1 MGTLDGVGLT
11 FEESMSGFLG
21 IGEAEPRL
29 GAERGRREN
38 TPIRFD
44 VHINVDDL
52 ARFIDDPEHRA
63 DLTGTVTFAPL
74 GGTFPLRDGWF
85 NLFSVEA
92 GTGLREM
99 IYDFRFTAADGDTYH
114 LRGHKD
120 IHDDPGID
128 VVGDL
133 TRLSTVVSRVAAG
146 AGTPGSPAGSAG
158 ADGGRGGG
166 AEVLYG
172 AGVLEF
178 RLRDLGA
185 MVGSLR
191 VENATSWEQRLAAV
205 TAFASLAYG
214 EVREEYLRGPLP
226 IYNTQ
231 YENLVLRGN
240 LTWDGRADTPFFLV
254 SGTHGKGFPWGDGE
268 LFSDVLL
275 LVGDGHGGYE
285 RYAASDRV
293 LEGLELDVERGIYR
307 YRGPLFRL
315 TDGCSVSFKE
325 MRSPP
330 AGLET
335 CLAELEVAFAARPFE
350 TVSFPFPVVDK
361 LARKMATWLERTLHD
376 RLPSEHPLGY
386 AVTPHLVSVTAG
398 RLTLDGA
405 SGTIRPDGTAG
416 EAERGSFRNV
426 TEPTLLYGY
435 LCVPRP
441 ERGTARIQV
450 STRTMRNERELW
462 AKDQLDAH
470 LGTVLPRVASA
481 EVLVAPSGLTVR
493 PLPPAGKLKKRALP
507 LRKVGEPLLEVR
519 NDHFPTGVFLRRI
532 VTVRDLDGVDCP
544 ALEEDITLLRLEAID
559 SERKVRV
566 AAIRDDDK
574 LAALD
579 RVLAT
584 TGFDELLETE
594 LVKAA
599 AEKHATRASFA
610 IAIKPN
616 FMFAYDRRDSTTYT
630 DPELVHHLV
639 RHLRARGFER
649 ISVVEAQ
656 STYGEY
662 FDHRSVPE
670 VARYL
675 GYDGSADYRLVD
687 LTEDCDESREFPP
700 PLGRHPV
707 PRTWAEADLRI
718 AFAKNK
724 THAYAYYT
732 LTLKD
737 IYGALPLA
745 NKFKEYHCD
754 RGIDGTTIE
763 YLAAFPVHYG
773 LIDGHLSADG
783 PFGIFADPAP
793 NVTHTMIG
801 GADLVAVDWI
811 GASKMGI
818 DPMIS
823 SYMRLA
829 VQRFGKPEIEL
840 VEGSDASPYRPWLNV
855 PVALTL
861 FTTKGLDANYYVGN
875 LFYTSGAQMDESY
888 FTYNDRR
895 RSVLFLRRLT
905 LPVRRALFLR
915 TGENPTVLNRL
926 ANWLFYRLGL

>member
-1 MGTLDGVGLT
+1 
-11 FEESMSGFLG
+11 
-21 IGEAEPRL
+21 
-29 GAERGRREN
+29 
-38 TPIRFD
+38 
-44 VHINVDDL
+44 
-52 ARFIDDPEHRA
+52 
-63 DLTGTVTFAPL
+63 
-74 GGTFPLRDGWF
+74 
-85 NLFSVEA
+85 VEA
-92 GTGLREM
+92 GTGVRQM
-99 IYDFRFTAADGDTYH
+99 VYDFRFTAADGATYH

-120 IHDDPGID
+120 VHDDPGID

-133 TRLSTVVSRVAAG
+133 TRLSTVVTRVGAG
-146 AGTPGSPAGSAG
+146 AGAPGNPAGAGGAGAADAAASTAGGSPP
-158 ADGGRGGG
+158 
-166 AEVLYG
+166 AEALYG

-185 MVGSLR
+185 MMGSLR
-191 VENATSWEQRLAAV
+191 VENATSWEERLEAV
-205 TAFASLAYG
+205 TTFASLAYG

-226 IYNTQ
+226 IYNAQ
-231 YENLVLRGN
+231 YENLVLRGS
-240 LTWDGRADTPFFLV
+240 LTWAGRAETPFFLV
-254 SGTHGKGFPWGDGE
+254 SGTHGKGFPWGDE
-268 LFSDVLL
+268 QLFSDVLL
-275 LVGDGHGGYE
+275 LVGDGRGGYE
-285 RYAASDRV
+285 RYAASDTV
-293 LEGLELDVERGIYR
+293 LEGLELDVERGVYR
-307 YRGPLFRL
+307 YRGPLCRL
-315 TDGCSVSFKE
+315 TEGYSVSFSE
-325 MRSPP
+325 MRSPS

-335 CLAELEVAFAARPFE
+335 CPVELEVAFTTRSFGV
-350 TVSFPFPVVDK
+350 VSFPFPVVDK
-361 LARKMATWLERTLHD
+361 LARKMTTWLERTLHD
-376 RLPSEHPLGY
+376 HLPSEHPLGY

-398 RLTLDGA
+398 SLTLGGE
-405 SGTIRPDGTAG
+405 SGTMRPEATAG

-426 TEPTLLYGY
+426 MEPTLLYGY

-441 ERGTARIQV
+441 ERESARIQV

-462 AKDQLDAH
+462 AKDQLDAY

-481 EVLVAPSGLTVR
+481 EMLVAPSGLAVR
-493 PLPPAGKLKKRALP
+493 PLPPAGKKKQRATALH
-507 LRKVGEPLLEVR
+507 KVGEPLLEVR
-519 NDHFPTGVFLRRI
+519 NDHFTTGVFERRI
-532 VTVRDLDGVDCP
+532 VTVRDVDGQECP
-544 ALEEDITLLRLEAID
+544 ALEEDMTVLRLEAID
-559 SERKVRV
+559 SEKKVRV
-566 AAIRDDDK
+566 AAIRGEDK

-584 TGFDELLETE
+584 TAFDELLEAE
-594 LVKAA
+594 LAQAA
-599 AEKHATRASFA
+599 AERQATRATFS

-616 FMFAYDRRDSTTYT
+616 FMFAYDRRDRTTYT

-639 RHLRARGFER
+639 RRLRARGFER
-649 ISVVEAQ
+649 IAVVEAQ

-662 FDHRSVPE
+662 FEHRSVPE

-675 GYDGSADYRLVD
+675 GYDGSAGYQLVD

-773 LIDGHLSADG
+773 LIDAHLSADG

-840 VEGSDASPYRPWLNV
+840 VEGSDANPYRPWLNV
-855 PVALTL
+855 PVALTQ

-888 FTYNDRR
+888 FTYKDRR
-895 RSVLFLRRLT
+895 RYVLFLRRLT

-926 ANWLFYRLGL
+926 ASWLFYRLGS

>member
-11 FEESMSGFLG
+11 FEESMSGYLG
-21 IGEAEPRL
+21 VGETEPRV
-29 GAERGRREN
+29 GAERGRREK

-44 VHINVDDL
+44 VRIRIDDL

-92 GTGLREM
+92 GTGLRQM
-99 IYDFRFTAADGDTYH
+99 IYDFRFTAADGATCH

-133 TRLSTVVSRVAAG
+133 TRLSTVVTRVGAG
-146 AGTPGSPAGSAG
+146 AGTPGG
-158 ADGGRGGG
+158 AS
-166 AEVLYG
+166 AEVHYG
-172 AGVLEF
+172 AGVLDF

-185 MVGSLR
+185 MMGSLR
-191 VENATSWEQRLAAV
+191 VENATSWEQRVAAV

-231 YENLVLRGN
+231 YENLVLRGS
-240 LTWDGRADTPFFLV
+240 LTWDGRAETPFFLV

-293 LEGLELDVERGIYR
+293 LEGLELDVERGVYR
-307 YRGPLFRL
+307 YHGPLFRL
-315 TDGCSVSFKE
+315 TEGHSVSFSE
-325 MRSPP
+325 MRSPS
-330 AGLET
+330 AELET
-335 CLAELEVAFAARPFE
+335 CTAELEVAFTARSFGV
-350 TVSFPFPVVDK
+350 VSFPFPVVDR
-361 LARKMATWLERTLHD
+361 LARKMATWLEQTLHD

-398 RLTLDGA
+398 RLTLGGA
-405 SGTIRPDGTAG
+405 SGTIIPDGTAG

-426 TEPTLLYGY
+426 PEPTLLYGY
-435 LCVPRP
+435 LCAPRP
-441 ERGTARIQV
+441 EQGSARIQI
-450 STRTMRNERELW
+450 STRTLRDEREHW
-462 AKDQLDAH
+462 GKDQLDAY

-481 EVLVAPSGLTVR
+481 EVHVAPRGLTVR
-493 PLPPAGKLKKRALP
+493 PLPPAGKKKQRAMP
-507 LRKVGEPLLEVR
+507 LHKVGEPLLEVR

-532 VTVRDLDGVDCP
+532 VTVRDVDGVECP
-544 ALEEDITLLRLEAID
+544 ALEEDITVLRLEAID

-566 AAIRDDDK
+566 AAIRDEDK

-584 TGFDELLETE
+584 TGFDELLEAE
-594 LVKAA
+594 LAQAA
-599 AEKHATRASFA
+599 AERQATRATFS

-616 FMFAYDRRDSTTYT
+616 FMFAYDRRDRTTYT

-639 RHLRARGFER
+639 RHLRACGFER

-675 GYDGSADYRLVD
+675 GYDGSAGYRLVD
-687 LTEDCDESREFPP
+687 LTEDCDQSREFPP

-724 THAYAYYT
+724 THAYACYT

-840 VEGSDASPYRPWLNV
+840 AEGSDASPYRPWLNV
-855 PVALTL
+855 PVALAL

-888 FTYNDRR
+888 FTYKDRR

-915 TGENPTVLNRL
+915 TGENPTLLNRL
-926 ANWLFYRLGL
+926 ASWLFYRLGS